1 MVIRIFVF
9 KMSYVISSRGG
20 PSFFGQPT
28 SISSWCWTLS
38 YSSRTCLN
46 CSFFILITLFISST
60 FCFSTCNW
68 ISSPLY
74 LSRSICKLL
83 LAALKTNLKLVFL
96 SLLELELEVSIF
108 DQSEATWFVLTYER
122 PELYTWVDHFPPSS
136 GQSQPAYFPAPVQDF
151 QTPVFF
157 VCNRMSQFVF
167 ATVGIQVLHLPIV
180 VS

>member
-9 KMSYVISSRGG
+9 EMSYVISSRGG

-83 LAALKTNLKLVFL
+83 LAALKTNYKSVFL
-96 SLLELELEVSIF
+96 SCIHLLTN
-108 DQSEATWFVLTYER
+108 QR
-122 PELYTWVDHFPPSS
+122 PELHTWVDHFPPSS
-136 GQSQPAYFPAPVQDF
+136 GLSQPACFPAPVQDF
-151 QTPVFF
+151 LAPVFF
-157 VCNRMSQFVF
+157 VCNQMTQFVF